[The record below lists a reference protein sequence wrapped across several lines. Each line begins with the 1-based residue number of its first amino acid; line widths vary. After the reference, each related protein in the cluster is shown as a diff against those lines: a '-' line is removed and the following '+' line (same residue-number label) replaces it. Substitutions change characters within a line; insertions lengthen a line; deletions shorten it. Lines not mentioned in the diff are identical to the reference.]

1 MKIRNFVIIIFIIS
15 IISCATT
22 ATVIN
27 SYGYIITYDPSGDG
41 YYKQVFCNDQ
51 PAYAFYNTNEF
62 YHLFQVRY
70 SPVDKIYVALMI
82 NYEYKFTI
90 DQILPLDV
98 AEAQALMIAQ
108 NAGFNSYVE
117 YAQNHYLQTE
127 IAERERRQQ
136 EIERIAEA
144 NRLRSEIDNSFGV
157 IAIGSLLHAKSGGLE
172 IGDIIRLGDTFS
184 YNTNNWARSNRG
196 GFLFGEF
203 LEFEIIGLDMREVNV
218 NVTEPSR
225 TGYFVQGGNITAGG
239 RKGYIVKYLGT
250 EDIITQAGLRRVL
263 WVFECIGGNIYAQ

>member
-1 MKIRNFVIIIFIIS
+1 MKTRNFVLIAFIVS
-15 IISCATT
+15 IISCKTT
-22 ATVIN
+22 TTVIN
-27 SYGYIITYDPSGDG
+27 SSGYIITYDPSGDG
-41 YYKQVFCNDQ
+41 YAKQVFCNGQ
-51 PAYAFYNTNEF
+51 PAYAFYNADGF

-70 SPVDKIYVALMI
+70 SPQDKKYVALMT
-82 NYEYKFTI
+82 NYEYEFKI

-98 AEAQALMIAQ
+98 AEAQALIIAQ

-117 YAQNHYLQTE
+117 YAQNHYIQTNLADE
-127 IAERERRQQ
+127 ERRRQ
-136 EIERIAEA
+136 EIERIAEI
-144 NRLRSEIDNSFGV
+144 NRLREEIDNSFGV
-157 IAIGSLLHAKSGGLE
+157 IAIGSLLHAKSGELE

-196 GFLFGEF
+196 GFLFGDF
-203 LEFEIIGLDMREVNV
+203 QEFEIIGLDMREVNV

-225 TGYFVQGGNITAGG
+225 TGYFVQGGNITTGG